1 MKSVLAS
8 VAAISAVMCAAPRVA
23 HADSTSDYL
32 NTINS
37 HHISYANQDKIVQI
51 GTTLCQELRN
61 SLPGDEALKR
71 IQNLGYTSGQANVI
85 AAAAVLAFCPDMDN
99 DPL

>member
-8 VAAISAVMCAAPRVA
+8 VVALSAVMCAAPGVA

-32 NTINS
+32 NTLGS
-37 HHISYANQDKIVQI
+37 HHISYANQDKIVHV
-51 GTTLCQELRN
+51 GTTLCHELRN
-61 SLPGDEALKR
+61 NLPGVEAVQR
-71 IQNLGYTSGQANVI
+71 IQGLGYTSSQANVI
-85 AAAAVLAFCPDMDN
+85 AAAAVLAFCPDMNN

>member
-8 VAAISAVMCAAPRVA
+8 LAALSGLMCAVPGVA

-32 NTINS
+32 TTLSS
-37 HHISYANQDKIVQI
+37 HHISYGNQDKIVHI

-61 SLPGDEALKR
+61 SLPGPEAVQR
-71 IQNLGYTSGQANVI
+71 IQGLGYTSSQANVI
-85 AAAAVLAFCPDMDN
+85 AAAAVLAFCPDMNN

>member
-1 MKSVLAS
+1 MKPVLGS
-8 VAAISAVMCAAPRVA
+8 LAALSAVLFFAPGVA

-32 NTINS
+32 STLSS
-37 HHISYANQDKIVQI
+37 HHISYANQDKIVHI

-61 SLPGDEALKR
+61 NLPGQEAVQR
-71 IQNLGYTSGQANVI
+71 IQGLGYTDSQANVI

>member
-8 VAAISAVMCAAPRVA
+8 LAALCGVLCAAPGVA
-23 HADSTSDYL
+23 HADNTSDYL
-32 NTINS
+32 STLSS
-37 HHISYANQDKIVQI
+37 HHISYASQDKIVHI

-61 SLPGDEALKR
+61 SLPGQEAVQR
-71 IQNLGYTSGQANVI
+71 IQGFGYTSSQANVI

>member
-1 MKSVLAS
+1 MKSLLAS
-8 VAAISAVMCAAPRVA
+8 LAAASAVLCFAPGVA

-32 NTINS
+32 ATLAS
-37 HHISYANQDKIVQI
+37 HHISYANQDKIVHI

-61 SLPGDEALKR
+61 SLPGTEAVDR
-71 IQNLGYTSGQANVI
+71 IQGLGYTSSQANVI